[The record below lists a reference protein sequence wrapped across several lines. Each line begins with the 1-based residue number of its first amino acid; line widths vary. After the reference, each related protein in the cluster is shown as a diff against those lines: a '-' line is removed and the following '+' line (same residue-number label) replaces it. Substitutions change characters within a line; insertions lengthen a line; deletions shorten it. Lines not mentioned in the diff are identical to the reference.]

1 MKKAFILG
9 GTGFLGYHAAN
20 VLLEDGYSIVALS
33 LPLRPSDNLFD
44 ERVENHLGDI
54 NAMSDEELLHLIK
67 GCEAFVYAIGADERW
82 LPDHPHIRVSTT
94 LAYYQHRELRDFALK
109 PE

>member
-20 VLLEDGYSIVALS
+20 VLLEDGYSIAALS
-33 LPLRPSDNLFD
+33 LPPMPSDNLFD

-82 LPDHPHIRVSTT
+82 LTDAP
-94 LAYYQHRELRDFALK
+94 AYKSFYDANVL
-109 PE
+109 PT